1 MSRSARLARSVV
13 AAALRERRRDTAW
26 LVLWSACEA
35 LPALV
40 FGRVVAGVID
50 AFGKGRPGTV
60 AGIGWLF
67 AALTA
72 AATGAIGTR
81 RAYAR
86 LAAIVEPLRD
96 ALIRQVVSGAL
107 RRSVQW
113 GKPPDTGV
121 VARITHQAEIV
132 RDSFAGLVTTA
143 RTSVFTAGGTLIGL
157 VALAPAVS
165 ALVVVPLLAA
175 LALFTWL
182 MRAFALRQRAYV
194 RSEESVAAAAAAAV
208 VALRDVA
215 ACGAEDH
222 VLAEVGGHV
231 DAQAR
236 AGRAVARMAAARAL
250 VLAVGGLVPLL
261 LVFAAALWLLRHG
274 VTAGRVI
281 GAVAYLG
288 GLQVALN
295 TLVLGAGSSGVR
307 FAVTLEHMLA
317 ESGANSTGTD
327 GGLGGPSPGPGPGP
341 SPGPVPGPG
350 PGPVTRARG
359 LNGTSVTGHH
369 NQLRLRDVTFGY
381 SQRAEP
387 ILAHLD
393 LDVPDGDHLAIVGP
407 SGIGKST
414 LAGLMTGMLAPL
426 RGHVLLGGADL
437 CTLDLAALARRRVLI
452 PQEAYVFAGTLGENL
467 TYLNPAAGTGALDR
481 AADAVGLS
489 PLVARLGGY
498 RADVRGAALSA
509 GERQLIALTRAYLSP
524 ARIAVLDEATCH
536 LDPAAEARAEEAF
549 AERPGTMVVIAHRVS
564 SARRATRIL
573 LLDGT
578 RAQASDHASL
588 LESSPLYAD
597 LVGHWEAG
605 SGRPAHHPPRA

>member
-1 MSRSARLARSVV
+1 
-13 AAALRERRRDTAW
+13 
-26 LVLWSACEA
+26 
-35 LPALV
+35 
-40 FGRVVAGVID
+40 
-50 AFGKGRPGTV
+50 
-60 AGIGWLF
+60 
-67 AALTA
+67 
-72 AATGAIGTR
+72 
-81 RAYAR
+81 
-86 LAAIVEPLRD
+86 
-96 ALIRQVVSGAL
+96 
-107 RRSVQW
+107 
-113 GKPPDTGV
+113 
-121 VARITHQAEIV
+121 
-132 RDSFAGLVTTA
+132 
-143 RTSVFTAGGTLIGL
+143 
-157 VALAPAVS
+157 
-165 ALVVVPLLAA
+165 
-175 LALFTWL
+175 
-182 MRAFALRQRAYV
+182 
-194 RSEESVAAAAAAAV
+194 
-208 VALRDVA
+208 
-215 ACGAEDH
+215 
-222 VLAEVGGHV
+222 
-231 DAQAR
+231 
-236 AGRAVARMAAARAL
+236 
-250 VLAVGGLVPLL
+250 
-261 LVFAAALWLLRHG
+261 
-274 VTAGRVI
+274 
-281 GAVAYLG
+281 
-288 GLQVALN
+288 
-295 TLVLGAGSSGVR
+295 
-307 FAVTLEHMLA
+307 
-317 ESGANSTGTD
+317 
-327 GGLGGPSPGPGPGP
+327 
-341 SPGPVPGPG
+341 
-350 PGPVTRARG
+350 VTRARG

-426 RGHVLLGGADL
+426 RGHVLLGGADV
-437 CTLDLAALARRRVLI
+437 CALDLAALARRRVLI

-573 LLDGT
+573 LLNGT